1 MLNADDDDGSSERTA
16 SRGCSYGLMHWELEK
31 QGIPFRSDLVN
42 LQMNNYLNEDA
53 EAEVK
58 TSHSLIH
65 THTVSIKY
73 HLNLRE

>member
-1 MLNADDDDGSSERTA
+1 MGDADGEAVREGTA
-16 SRGCSYGLMHWELEK
+16 SRGRSTPISIYGLMHWELEK
-31 QGIPFRSDLVN
+31 QGIPFRADLVN

-65 THTVSIKY
+65 IH
-73 HLNLRE
+73 